1 MRILSA
7 AKIREADQYTIKN
20 QPIASIDLMEKASV
34 AFVDWFSQ
42 NFKNHQH
49 INIFCGTGNNGGDG
63 LAIGRLLIEAGYDVS
78 TYVVR
83 VREGGS
89 EDFKINFER
98 LNKMISVHQ
107 ISEKSDLSE
116 IKPQD
121 IIIDG
126 LFGSGL
132 TRLVEGFYAEVID
145 FINQQTNKVVSIDI
159 ASGLFC
165 DDVVQ
170 GDSIVTPDHTVSFQV
185 PKLAF
190 FLKENHDHV
199 GNWTT
204 VNIGLDQNFI
214 EDQSSKFFVTED
226 QMIRSWYRKRDKH
239 SHKGNFGRAL
249 LISGGYG
256 KMGAAVLAGRACM
269 RSGVGLLTIH
279 SPRCG
284 YQILQNG
291 VPEAMVL
298 VDQDEDIFSSLPDL
312 EKFNTIGIGPGIG
325 TDDRTRRIFSEL
337 LQKWQRPM
345 IVDADA
351 INILAANREMIHL
364 LPENSIITPHIGEFG
379 RLVGDHKNSL
389 ERLNAQQA
397 FSDKYGQIIVMKGA
411 YTSISIPG
419 GPIYF
424 NNTGNPGMAAGG
436 SGDVL
441 TGILTGLMAQGYAPD
456 KAAIMGVYLHG
467 KAGDIAAVELSEQAL
482 IASDIIHYLSNVFIE
497 IEEL

>member
-63 LAIGRLLIEAGYDVS
+63 LAIGRLLIEVGYDVS
-78 TYVVR
+78 AYVVR
-83 VREGGS
+83 VSEGGS
-89 EDFKINFER
+89 DDFKINFER
-98 LNKMISVHQ
+98 LSKMIDIQ
-107 ISEKSDLSE
+107 GISEKSDLPE
-116 IKPQD
+116 IKPEN
-121 IIIDG
+121 IIIEG

-132 TRLVEGFYAEVID
+132 SRLVEGFYAEVID
-145 FINQQTNKVVSIDI
+145 FINQQANKVVSIDI

-170 GDSIVTPDHTVSFQV
+170 GDSIVKPDHTVSFQV

-190 FLKENHDHV
+190 FLKENHSHV

-204 VNIGLDQNFI
+204 VNIGLDHNFI
-214 EDQSSKFFVTED
+214 EEQSTKFFVTED
-226 QMIRSWYRKRDKH
+226 KMVRSWYRKREKH

-249 LISGGYG
+249 LISGAYG

-284 YQILQNG
+284 YQILQNS
-291 VPEAMVL
+291 VPEAMVF

-312 EKFNTIGIGPGIG
+312 DNFTTIGIGPGIG
-325 TDDRTRRIFSEL
+325 TDDRTRRVFSEL
-337 LQKWQRPM
+337 LQNWQHPM

-351 INILAANREMIHL
+351 INILAANREMIQI

-379 RLVGDHKNSL
+379 RLVGDHQNSM
-389 ERLNAQQA
+389 ERLDAQQA
-397 FSDKYGQIIVMKGA
+397 FSDKHGQIIVLKGA
-411 YTSISIPG
+411 YTSTSIPG

-424 NNTGNPGMAAGG
+424 NNTGNPGMATGG

-441 TGILTGLMAQGYAPD
+441 TGILTGLLAQGYAPD

-467 KAGDIAAVELSEQAL
+467 KAGDIAATELSEQAL
-482 IASDIIHYLSNVFIE
+482 IASDIIDCLSNVFKAIE
-497 IEEL
+497 